1 MNWRRLLA
9 VLALVAIATT
19 AGGAAVRLWAT
30 LGTTTVIV
38 TVLLVA
44 ALVLA
49 VVLGTA
55 ASLQRASTTY
65 W

>member
-1 MNWRRLLA
+1 MNWREILA
-9 VLALVAIATT
+9 VAALVGIATT

-30 LGTTTVIV
+30 LGTTAVIV
-38 TVLLVA
+38 TVLLLA

-55 ASLQRASTTY
+55 LSLRRASTTY